1 MTSSSSSELLAL
13 LRFPPF
19 TSTGPRL
26 PSDRA
31 EGEKEEGE
39 DEDELEAAVRGYWE
53 RKLAPAGPGV
63 AAEPGSP
70 PGSIDPV

>member
-13 LRFPPF
+13 LTLPPF
-19 TSTGPRL
+19 TSTVPRW

-31 EGEKEEGE
+31 EGEKEEGD
-39 DEDELEAAVRGYWE
+39 DEDELEAAVGGYWE

-63 AAEPGSP
+63 AAVPGRP
-70 PGSIDPV
+70 PGCIDPV